1 MLWPFPAKTK
11 RRRAMAEFVPT
22 SPSQTR
28 RQHTDKPPC
37 KSVTKIIIIATISTL
52 IVSFL
57 VIY

>member
-37 KSVTKIIIIATISTL
+37 KSVTKIIIIIIATMSTL
-52 IVSFL
+52 IVSF
-57 VIY
+57 